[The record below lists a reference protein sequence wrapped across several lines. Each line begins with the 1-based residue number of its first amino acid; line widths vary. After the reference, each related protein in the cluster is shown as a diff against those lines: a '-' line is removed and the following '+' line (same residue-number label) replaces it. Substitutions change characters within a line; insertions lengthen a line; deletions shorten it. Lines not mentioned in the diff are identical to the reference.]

1 MPYCGKKMDR
11 KANASRARYRAQTEC
26 LTHGRMLEWCHP
38 LDASCAVCV
47 HGPEC
52 PRPCPEPRRPR

>member
-26 LTHGRMLEWCHP
+26 LTHGRMLEWCRP
-38 LDASCAVCV
+38 LDGLAARTDGWKGKV
-47 HGPEC
+47 GQ
-52 PRPCPEPRRPR
+52 

>member
-1 MPYCGKKMDR
+1 MTERLTANEVNSMDTDI
-11 KANASRARYRAQTEC
+11 YRAQTEC
-26 LTHGRMLEWCHP
+26 LTHGKMLERCHP

-52 PRPCPEPRRPR
+52 PRPCPEPGTP